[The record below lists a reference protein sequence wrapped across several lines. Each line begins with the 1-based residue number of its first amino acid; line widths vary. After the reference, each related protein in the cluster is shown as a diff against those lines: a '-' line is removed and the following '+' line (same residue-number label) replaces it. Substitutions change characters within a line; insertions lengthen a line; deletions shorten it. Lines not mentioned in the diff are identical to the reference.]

1 MLVLGIDTSGKTAS
15 CALCTEDT
23 VLAQN
28 TFVTKLTHSQV
39 IMPMCKKMLS
49 DAGKTLSDVEGF
61 AAVSGPGSYTGLRI
75 GIAAVKG
82 LCFGLDKKCA
92 GVSSLMS
99 LAYNFKGTAPLD
111 SMICPVMH
119 ARQELVYNALFKAE
133 NGNIIRERKDG
144 ITPADQL
151 VNELSSR
158 SENVILTGDYA
169 ETLYGM
175 LKDKC
180 SHISLAPPPL
190 RAPLA
195 SSLCYAAMDMGFSSP
210 DDLNA
215 EYLQITK
222 AEKDLCETEQLRKQ
236 HLG

>member
-1 MLVLGIDTSGKTAS
+1 
-15 CALCTEDT
+15 
-23 VLAQN
+23 
-28 TFVTKLTHSQV
+28 
-39 IMPMCKKMLS
+39 MCKKMLS

-82 LCFGLDKKCA
+82 LCFGLDKNCA

-99 LAYNFKGTAPLD
+99 LAYNFRGISPLD
-111 SMICPVMH
+111 SIICPVMH
-119 ARQELVYNALFKAE
+119 ARQELVYNAVFKAE
-133 NGNIIRERKDG
+133 NGNIIREREDG
-144 ITPADQL
+144 ITQVKQLAD
-151 VNELSSR
+151 ELSSL
-158 SENVILTGDYA
+158 SQNVILTGDYA
-169 ETLYGM
+169 ETLYAS

-180 SHISLAPPPL
+180 SHISLAPPLL

-195 SSLCYAAMDMGFSSP
+195 LSLCYAAMDMGFSSP

-222 AEKDLCETEQLRKQ
+222 AEKDLNEAQGSAK
-236 HLG
+236 

>member
-49 DAGKTLSDVEGF
+49 DAGKTLSDVDGF

-99 LAYNFKGTAPLD
+99 LAYNFKGAIPARDCYVIYSL
-111 SMICPVMH
+111 MH
-119 ARQELVYNALFKAE
+119 ARQNLVYNATFTVE
-133 NGNIIRERKDG
+133 NGNIVRERADG
-144 ITPADQL
+144 IMPSDRLAGEIAGRTGF
-151 VNELSSR
+151 
-158 SENVILTGDYA
+158 VILTGDYA
-169 ETLYGM
+169 ETMYAT

-180 SHISLAPPPL
+180 KYVFLAPPAL

-210 DDLNA
+210 DELNA

-222 AEKDLCETEQLRKQ
+222 AEKDLNEAANDK
-236 HLG
+236 